1 MDLEARAEAAF
12 AGDELKAAVLRAD
25 DDRLEDAFLRDRLD
39 ELVELLALEPII
51 IRKKGDGCEIVAG
64 ERRFRA
70 TLKVHHGKGRGAT
83 IPALIR
89 DLSDEEAIEIMTIEN
104 LQRENLNAWRRPAPS
119 DIYLTLKGDDAAE
132 ELALKIGVDPRY
144 VRRRVRVLSL
154 PKKALEMWEKGEVR
168 YGHLEQFLRLGTKQ
182 EVLDILDRGVVY
194 SVTHLRQEID
204 SRSPGISK
212 ALFDTKKS
220 GCQKCAHN
228 SARQRSLFGEDFK
241 TDKPLCLSPS
251 CFAKRQDDHLT
262 KTWDPGRFGTPS
274 FRWRRDLSYETYAA
288 IYGGRVLEACKE
300 CDKFVTL
307 LEIDGQVSIERACLD
322 KSCYRTA
329 YGTEEQPRPARR
341 RRKRARPS
349 GTPPS
354 SGRSSIGRRSPRCAR
369 RCRRTTARP
378 PCRPRRDPRGAIAM
392 ALEAFTRKATGKEPT
407 IVRVKDVWKYIEAL
421 GPDETGAIKEATVNM
436 VLQGTR
442 GEGTNFYHSGYT
454 IGADMRHVL
463 AAHLGIDL
471 ARDWRLNEEY
481 LKKKTVSEILSIG
494 RKPGLA
500 DGMSIFDNPKAKA
513 YLLGT
518 IKRKSPEAC
527 KKTELMD
534 LILKSGVD
542 LAGRVPDEILK
553 VKEA

>member
-1 MDLEARAEAAF
+1 MIKPNPHNTRTRFEGEKF
-12 AGDELKAAVLRAD
+12 
-25 DDRLEDAFLRDRLD
+25 D
-39 ELVELLALEPII
+39 ELVKSIEKNGVIEPII
-51 IRKKGDGCEIVAG
+51 IRKKGDDYEIVAG

-70 TLKVHHGKGRGAT
+70 TLKAHHGNGRGAT

-89 DLSDEEAIEIMTIEN
+89 DLSDEEALEIMAIEN
-104 LQRENLNAWRRPAPS
+104 LQRENLNELEEARAFRT
-119 DIYLTLKGDDAAE
+119 YLTLKGDDAAE
-132 ELALKIGVDPRY
+132 ELASKIGVDPRY

-154 PKKALEMWEKGEVR
+154 PKKALEMWEKREVR

-204 SRSPGISK
+204 SRSPAISK
-212 ALFDTKKS
+212 ALFDTKQS

-251 CFAKRQDDHLT
+251 CFAKRQADHLT
-262 KTWDPGRFGTPS
+262 KTWDPGEFGTPS

-288 IYGGRVLEACKE
+288 IYGGRVLKACKE

-329 YGTEEQPRPARR
+329 YSTKADTSGEAAKKEGPPEWHATFFREEFYKQTIPAVCE
-341 RRKRARPS
+341 
-349 GTPPS
+349 TMPPDNY
-354 SGRSSIGRRSPRCAR
+354 ALLHV
-369 RCRRTTARP
+369 ALV
-378 PCRPRRDPRGAIAM
+378 AI
-392 ALEAFTRKATGKEPT
+392 LEANRQALDAFARKATAKEPT

-421 GPDETGAIKEATVNM
+421 GPDETRCAIKEATVNM

-442 GEGTNFYHSGYT
+442 GEGTNFYHSGYS

-494 RKPGLA
+494 HRTWSLA
-500 DGMSIFDNPKAKA
+500 DPTPIFDDPKGKA

-518 IKRKSPEAC
+518 IKRKAPEAC